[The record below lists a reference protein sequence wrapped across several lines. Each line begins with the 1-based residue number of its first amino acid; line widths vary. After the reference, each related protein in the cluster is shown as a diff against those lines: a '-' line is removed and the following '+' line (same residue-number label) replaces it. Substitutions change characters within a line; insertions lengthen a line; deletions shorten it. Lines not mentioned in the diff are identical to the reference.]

1 MNITG
6 GGGMSKNDVLMLL
19 WGSKLDGASTDNGAG
34 LRYMDSNV
42 STESV

>member
-1 MNITG
+1 LNITG
-6 GGGMSKNDVLMLL
+6 GGGLSANDVLMLL
-19 WGSKLDGASTDNGAG
+19 WGAKLDGASTDNGAG

>member
-6 GGGMSKNDVLMLL
+6 GGGLSAHDVLMLR
-19 WGSKLDGASTDNGAG
+19 GGAKLDGAPIDNGAG